1 MLFLYSI
8 QDISFLISKELA
20 YFPVTIVPEQTT
32 EGTAD
37 MKPSERRQKIIE
49 LLCQRRHETMKNLAS
64 EFGVSIRTIYY
75 DIVEL
80 STLYPILTIQGKYGG
95 VYMREGYFLGKKYLS
110 LIQQE
115 LLERLVEY
123 LDGSDREII
132 LSILRDFALKRD

>member
-1 MLFLYSI
+1 
-8 QDISFLISKELA
+8 
-20 YFPVTIVPEQTT
+20 
-32 EGTAD
+32 
-37 MKPSERRQKIIE
+37 MKPNERRQKIIE
-49 LLCQRRHETMKNLAS
+49 LLCHRRHETMKNLAS

-80 STLYPILTIQGKYGG
+80 STFYPILTIQGKYSG